1 MGYAVAI
8 IISVIISTAI
18 TIPWVNAI
26 DKCMK
31 DPEWQKHK
39 DDPDYWEWP
48 LGSTGGSS
56 RIKKIRR
63 ELSL

>member
-18 TIPWVNAI
+18 AIPWVNAI

-48 LGSTGGSS
+48 
-56 RIKKIRR
+56 
-63 ELSL
+63 